1 MAKDQRNV
9 EAITPMEEDFAKW
22 YTDICLKAELVD
34 YASVKGFLIL
44 RPYGYAIWENIQKYL
59 DTEFKKTGHVN
70 VAMPVLIPESLLK
83 KEGELVAG
91 FAPEVAWITH
101 GGSEQLEERLAFRPT
116 SETMFCDHWSHVL
129 HSYREL
135 PMLYNQWCS
144 VIRWEKTTRPFL
156 RSREFW
162 WQEGHTIHETA
173 AEAEAETE
181 QQLNC
186 YADVCKN
193 ALAMPV
199 VKGRKTDKEK
209 FAGAEATYTI
219 ECMMKDHKALQ
230 SGTSH
235 FFGDKFSRAYDVTF
249 TGRDNTLQYPF
260 QTSWGASTRLIGA
273 IIMTHS
279 DNHGLVLPPVIA
291 PTQVVV
297 IPIAQHKEGV
307 LEAAAALRD
316 RLSAAGIRVSMDDS
330 DQSAGWKFAQY
341 EMKGVPVRLEIG
353 PRDIENGQ
361 CVLAPRVGGEKRTAA
376 LGDTLADTIQQLLQ
390 EVHDKMYEKALEN
403 REKHTYACRTLDEI
417 TRTLEEKGDGFVK
430 AMWLEL
436 LIFGCYLMEIHTVSL
451 CTTLRYNVSF
461 ALPFT
466 KDFFTIIHIQKIF
479 SVIHWMKRMHCR
491 KLNLEK
497 NNCLPVRSVFRRA
510 KAHF

>member
-9 EAITPMEEDFAKW
+9 EAITPMEEDFTKW

-44 RPYGYAIWENIQKYL
+44 RPYGYAIWENIQKYM

-83 KEGELVAG
+83 KEGELVEG
-91 FAPEVAWITH
+91 FAPEVAWVTH
-101 GGSEQLEERLAFRPT
+101 GGSEPLEERLAFRPT
-116 SETMFCDHWSHVL
+116 SETMFCDHWAHVL

-186 YADVCKN
+186 YADMCKN

-249 TGRDNTLQYPF
+249 AGRDNTLQYPF

-307 LEAAAALRD
+307 LEAAASLRD
-316 RLSAAGIRVSMDDS
+316 RLTAAGIRVSMDDRRL
-330 DQSAGWKFAQY
+330 
-341 EMKGVPVRLEIG
+341 EVRPVRDEGRAAACGDRPQGYGKGSVLRG
-353 PRDIENGQ
+353 SPRYRREDLRAADGAGERRAEAAAGR
-361 CVLAPRVGGEKRTAA
+361 PRQPVRHG
-376 LGDTLADTIQQLLQ
+376 LQ
-390 EVHDKMYEKALEN
+390 ESGGQHIRHDL
-403 REKHTYACRTLDEI
+403 LGGGQ
-417 TRTLEEKGDGFVK
+417 GDGAGQGRLRPHQVVRQSGVR
-430 AMWLEL
+430 AGHEGEGRRVQPLYAAEAVRHRGQVRHVRQARHHRHL
-436 LIFGCYLMEIHTVSL
+436 LGRGVLKE
-451 CTTLRYNVSF
+451 
-461 ALPFT
+461 A
-466 KDFFTIIHIQKIF
+466 
-479 SVIHWMKRMHCR
+479 
-491 KLNLEK
+491 
-497 NNCLPVRSVFRRA
+497 
-510 KAHF
+510 